1 MFRQIRILA
10 LLLILLG
17 VALTTWQTK
26 MRTTDWDKSLWMVV
40 YPINGDGS
48 DVSQNY
54 IANLKESAFTPVETF
69 LQREAKR
76 FGVEINQP
84 LTVKLAPALN
94 ELPPTPPESR
104 NPLKIAWWSLKMR
117 YWALTHNN
125 FDGPSPDIQMFVLY
139 HDPEQQQQLAHSLG
153 LEKGLIGVVNAYA
166 GKKMA
171 ARNNVV
177 IAHEM
182 LHTVGASDK
191 YDLSTKL
198 PVYPVGYADPNRV
211 PLHPQRRAEIMAG
224 RTPLSEHEAVMPS
237 GLKSTMVGETTAIEI
252 RWLR

>member
-1 MFRQIRILA
+1 MFRQIRILF

-48 DVSQNY
+48 DASQRY
-54 IANLKESAFTPVETF
+54 IDQLKEPVFKPVETF

-76 FGVEINQP
+76 FAVDIEQP
-84 LTVKLAPALN
+84 LTVKLAPVL
-94 ELPPTPPESR
+94 EDLPPTPPESG

-125 FDGPSPDIQMFVLY
+125 FDGPTPDIQMFVLY
-139 HDPEQQQQLAHSLG
+139 HDPARQKQLAHSLG

-182 LHTVGASDK
+182 LHTVGATDK

-198 PVYPVGYADPNRV
+198 PIYPLGYADPHRV
-211 PLHPQRRAEIMAG
+211 PLYPQSKAEIMAG
-224 RTPLSEHEAVMPS
+224 RTPLSESDAEMPS
-237 GLKSTMVGETTAIEI
+237 GLRSTIVGESTAIEI

>member
-1 MFRQIRILA
+1 MFRQIRILF

-40 YPINGDGS
+40 YPINGDCS
-48 DVSQNY
+48 DASQRY
-54 IANLKESAFTPVETF
+54 IDSLKEPVFAPVETF

-76 FGVEINQP
+76 FAVDIEQP
-84 LTVKLAPALN
+84 LTVKLAPAL
-94 ELPPTPPESR
+94 EDLPPTPPESS

-139 HDPEQQQQLAHSLG
+139 HDPARRKQLAHSLG

-182 LHTVGASDK
+182 LHTVGATDK
-191 YDLSTKL
+191 YDLLTKL
-198 PVYPVGYADPNRV
+198 PVYPLGYADPNRL
-211 PLHPQRRAEIMAG
+211 PLHPQRKAEIMAG
-224 RTPLSEHEAVMPS
+224 RIPLSEGDAEMPS
-237 GLKSTMVGETTAIEI
+237 GLKSTIVGETTAIEI
-252 RWLR
+252 RWLH

>member
-1 MFRQIRILA
+1 MFRQLRILG
-10 LLLILLG
+10 LLIVLLV

-26 MRTTDWDKSLWMVV
+26 MRTTDWDQSLWMVV

-48 DVSQNY
+48 EASQKY
-54 IANLKESAFTPVETF
+54 IESLKETAFTPVETF
-69 LQREAKR
+69 LKREAKR
-76 FGVEINQP
+76 FDVAIEQP
-84 LTVKLAPALN
+84 LVVKLAPALA
-94 ELPPTPPESR
+94 ELPPSPPSSR
-104 NPLKIAWWSLKMR
+104 NPLRVAWWSLKMR
-117 YWALTHNN
+117 YWAFTHNN

-139 HDPEQQQQLAHSLG
+139 HDPAKQQKLAHSLG

-166 GKKMA
+166 GNKMA

-191 YDLSTKL
+191 YDLSNSL
-198 PVYPVGYADPNRV
+198 PIYPEGYAAANRV
-211 PLHPQRRAEIMAG
+211 PLHPQSKAEIMAG
-224 RTPLSEHEAVMPS
+224 RIPLSEREAIMPR
-237 GLKSTMVGETTAIEI
+237 GLKSTIIGENTALEI

>member
-1 MFRQIRILA
+1 MFRQLRILA
-10 LLLILLG
+10 LLLLLFG

-26 MRTTDWDKSLWMVV
+26 MRTTDWDESLWMVV

-48 DVSQNY
+48 DASRRY
-54 IANLKESAFTPVETF
+54 IEGLKESTF
-69 LQREAKR
+69 EPIESFLKREAKR
-76 FGVEINQP
+76 YGVAIDQP
-84 LTVKLAPALN
+84 LIVKLSTELD
-94 ELPPTPPESR
+94 ELPPAPPQSA
-104 NPLKIAWWSLKMR
+104 NPLRVAWWSLKMR
-117 YWALTHNN
+117 YWALTNNN

-139 HDPEQQQQLAHSLG
+139 HDPAKQQQLAHSLG

-191 YDLSTKL
+191 YDVSNNL
-198 PVYPVGYADPNRV
+198 PVFPVGYAEPDRN
-211 PLHPQRRAEIMAG
+211 PLHPQRKAEVMAG
-224 RTPLSEHEAVMPS
+224 RIPHSERKAVMPR
-237 GLKSTMVGETTAIEI
+237 GLKSTMIGETTAIEI
-252 RWLR
+252 RWLP